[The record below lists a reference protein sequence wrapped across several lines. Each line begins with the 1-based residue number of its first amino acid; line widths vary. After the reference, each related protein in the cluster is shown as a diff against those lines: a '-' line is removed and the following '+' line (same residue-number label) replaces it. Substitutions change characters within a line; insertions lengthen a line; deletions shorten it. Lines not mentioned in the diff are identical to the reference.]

1 MPKKNINN
9 QDLLRTPII
18 SVLGHVDHGKTTLLD
33 SIRGSSI
40 TDTEAGAITQHI
52 CITTVPIDIVSNM
65 DGSLVSSESLELP
78 GLLFIDTP

>member
-52 CITTVPIDIVSNM
+52 GITTVPIDIFSNM
-65 DGSLVSSESLELP
+65 AGSLVSSESLELP
-78 GLLFIDTP
+78 